1 MKNQFNPR
9 HLRNKPP
16 SSKQI
21 LLVILLGAIGL
32 LITLTYLFSQL
43 RYSGFRQERW
53 AVRDSV
59 DNNPTKPL
67 AKSPLLDTLLVTIHP
82 GLSYHNAPKR
92 TLDTSKDLLVDIS
105 KIYFNYNPVL
115 LVWMSLIAVMIA
127 CSVAIL
133 PVTGNYIRDVYLQCK
148 LRPKQ
153 IYTAIVYALITG
165 VLILLTNACNG
176 HMLNAFDIIKRAKIL
191 VKQPEMVYVFVGI
204 CLLSALVAVCG
215 QLVVNE
221 AISKLPDS
229 IVNQTQT
236 EKEKTAGQF
245 MLLRN
250 SLKFFLMVDATLIV
264 FSVLTTD
271 SLRRAII
278 AELTVKGH
286 YIFPQEFVY
295 LYGLLFT
302 IYLALLYLPIYY
314 RLKYKG
320 ETMTHG
326 LQHDE
331 LAAGTPGESFLITE
345 SALDSLKVTLSILAP
360 VVSSL
365 LPNLLNIK

>member
-1 MKNQFNPR
+1 M
-9 HLRNKPP
+9 
-16 SSKQI
+16 
-21 LLVILLGAIGL
+21 LGAIGL
-32 LITLTYLFSQL
+32 LITLSYLFSQL
-43 RYSGFRQERW
+43 SYSGFKQERW
-53 AVRDSV
+53 VVLDSA
-59 DNNPTKPL
+59 DNPRPKPL
-67 AKSPLLDTLLVTIHP
+67 VKSPLFDTLLVTIHP
-82 GLSYHNAPKR
+82 VFSYHGTPEKA
-92 TLDTSKDLLVDIS
+92 LDTTKDKLIDVS

-127 CSVAIL
+127 CSLAIL
-133 PVTGNYIRDVYLQCK
+133 PITVNYIKDVYLHCG

-153 IYTAIVYALITG
+153 LYTAIAFTLLTGALII
-165 VLILLTNACNG
+165 VTNGSNG
-176 HMLNAFDIIKRAKIL
+176 HMQNAFEIIGRAKIL
-191 VKQPEMVYVFVGI
+191 VKQPNMVYIFVGI
-204 CLLSALVAVCG
+204 CLGSALVAVCG
-215 QLVVNE
+215 QFAINE
-221 AISKLPDS
+221 AISKLPDYIAKQS
-229 IVNQTQT
+229 PT
-236 EKEKTAGQF
+236 EREKTAGKF

-250 SLKFFLMVDATLIV
+250 SLKFFLMVDAALIV

-271 SLRRAII
+271 TLRRSII

-286 YIFPQEFVY
+286 DIFPQEFVY

-320 ETMTHG
+320 ETMTEG
-326 LQHDE
+326 LPSEE
-331 LAAGTPGESFLITE
+331 LVAGKPGNSFLISE